1 MALGWMTLLKT
12 VPWTD
17 VIATAPAVA
26 DGAKKLWTAVSRK
39 TTRDAA
45 AATPAGTGSD
55 ADTDQAHALAALMQR
70 LQALDTQS
78 AELHS
83 QLQASAALIE
93 QLAAQNSELVQRV
106 EAHRVRLRWL
116 SAGVAALVV
125 AAAGAAIALAGWGLG
140 R

>member
-26 DGAKKLWTAVSRK
+26 DGAKKLWTAVQRK
-39 TTRDAA
+39 TAPRDAA
-45 AATPAGTGSD
+45 APAPTPAETGGDEAS
-55 ADTDQAHALAALMQR
+55 AHAALLQRVLALEG
-70 LQALDTQS
+70 QS
-78 AELHS
+78 AELQA
-83 QLQASAALIE
+83 QLRASAALIE

-106 EAHRVRLRWL
+106 ESHRVRLRWL
-116 SAGVAALVV
+116 SAAAAVLVV
-125 AAAGAAIALAGWGLG
+125 AAAGGAIALTGWGLG